1 VFLGAGTG
9 REFGVGSQ
17 GRLAQARP
25 SSGMSGFVFVEA
37 HSPLSLPFSAARAA
51 LDAALA
57 DGGLIEES
65 RRAAEEGASFLM
77 RVGPGGS
84 RGFAKQVLVEVLPF
98 DWVGRKGV
106 VPLRWQPTGPA
117 GRLFPSLEANLTVSE
132 ADGAGSLVSI
142 VASYEPP
149 WDAVGAGLDR
159 ILLSRAAGATLTAL
173 LREIVTK
180 LNSTAR
186 LLAPAA
192 RGPGVATDVE
202 ASPPSHEPIVAE

>member
-1 VFLGAGTG
+1 
-9 REFGVGSQ
+9 
-17 GRLAQARP
+17 
-25 SSGMSGFVFVEA
+25 VFVEA
-37 HSPLSLPFSAARAA
+37 QSPLSLPFNAVHVA

-57 DGGLIEES
+57 DGGLTEES

-98 DWVGRKGV
+98 DYVGRKVV

-117 GRLFPSLEANLTVSE
+117 GRLFPSLEANLTISE
-132 ADGAGSLVSI
+132 VDASGSLVSI

-149 WDAVGAGLDR
+149 LDAVGAGLDR
-159 ILLSRAAGATLTAL
+159 MLLSRAAGATLTAL

-180 LNSTAR
+180 LNTTAR

-192 RGPGVATDVE
+192 RGLGVATDAE
-202 ASPPSHEPIVAE
+202 ASPASRVPIVDEQRVGTR

>member
-1 VFLGAGTG
+1 
-9 REFGVGSQ
+9 
-17 GRLAQARP
+17 
-25 SSGMSGFVFVEA
+25 MFVEA
-37 HSPLSLPFSAARAA
+37 QSPLSLPFSAVHAA

-57 DGGLIEES
+57 DGGLTEES
-65 RRAAEEGASFLM
+65 RRAAEKGASFLM

-98 DWVGRKGV
+98 DYVGRKV
-106 VPLRWQPTGPA
+106 VLPLRWRPTGPA
-117 GRLFPSLEANLTVSE
+117 GRLFPSLEANLTISE
-132 ADGAGSLVSI
+132 VDGIGSLVSI

-149 WDAVGAGLDR
+149 LDAVGAGLDR

-192 RGPGVATDVE
+192 HGPVVATGFE
-202 ASPPSHEPIVAE
+202 ASPPSRVPIGAE

>member
-1 VFLGAGTG
+1 
-9 REFGVGSQ
+9 
-17 GRLAQARP
+17 
-25 SSGMSGFVFVEA
+25 MFVEA
-37 HSPLSLPFSAARAA
+37 QSPLPLPFSAVHAA

-57 DGGLIEES
+57 DGGLTEES

-98 DWVGRKGV
+98 DYVGRKVV

-117 GRLFPSLEANLTVSE
+117 GRLFPSLEANLTISE
-132 ADGAGSLVSI
+132 VDASGSLVSI

-149 WDAVGAGLDR
+149 LDAVGAGLDR
-159 ILLSRAAGATLTAL
+159 MLLSRAAGATLTAL

-180 LNSTAR
+180 LNTTAR

-192 RGPGVATDVE
+192 RGLGVATDAE
-202 ASPPSHEPIVAE
+202 ASPASRVPIVDEQRVGTR

>member
-1 VFLGAGTG
+1 
-9 REFGVGSQ
+9 
-17 GRLAQARP
+17 
-25 SSGMSGFVFVEA
+25 MFVEA
-37 HSPLSLPFSAARAA
+37 HEPLSLPFSAVHAA

-57 DGGLIEES
+57 DGGLTEES
-65 RRAAEEGASFLM
+65 RRAAEKGASFLM

-98 DWVGRKGV
+98 DYVGRKV
-106 VPLRWQPTGPA
+106 VLPLRWRPTGPA
-117 GRLFPSLEANLTVSE
+117 GRLFPSLEANLTISDAE
-132 ADGAGSLVSI
+132 GSGSLVSI

-149 WDAVGAGLDR
+149 LDAVGAGLDR

-192 RGPGVATDVE
+192 HGPVVATGFE
-202 ASPPSHEPIVAE
+202 ASPPSRVPIGAE

>member
-1 VFLGAGTG
+1 
-9 REFGVGSQ
+9 
-17 GRLAQARP
+17 
-25 SSGMSGFVFVEA
+25 MFVEA
-37 HSPLSLPFSAARAA
+37 QSPLSLPFNAVHAA

-57 DGGLIEES
+57 DGGLTEES

-98 DWVGRKGV
+98 DYVGHKVV
-106 VPLRWQPTGPA
+106 VPLRWRPTGPA
-117 GRLFPSLEANLTVSE
+117 GRLFPSLEANLTISE
-132 ADGAGSLVSI
+132 VDASGSLLSI

-149 WDAVGAGLDR
+149 LDAVGAGLDR

-180 LNSTAR
+180 LNSAAR

-192 RGPGVATDVE
+192 HGPVGATGFE
-202 ASPPSHEPIVAE
+202 ASPPPRVPIGAE